1 MHYWNITSQFPS
13 YPIIFP
19 SNQRNRKIHHR
30 DTKKINIPNGA
41 IFRLIRQHL
50 PRQARSPL
58 NLGIKRWQCSQLTED
73 THTHLLLFFF
83 FGEAICVS
91 IELRRNLA
99 SGERF
104 QKGWRGEGRAAN
116 CSATITIF
124 QLSLYDETQ
133 LFLWKSGKR
142 KERERISNK
151 TEERRKKGERGWLK
165 SFNPS
170 TSGGGNGSKHEARK
184 TIKIGASWMASRHQP
199 GVRWTRGWPS
209 LPPLL
214 FFPRAERHEGGEGM
228 GWAFPRDKEGV
239 KIREGVGCCDGELV
253 HRYFDSC
260 RCPSIIRATLPV
272 PLVFFYFSFFLSFP
286 FLFFLPPPLYA
297 HLCRASARSRLDSSA
312 STVSEHGGRCKNGD
326 TFRFVSSYRG
336 KSRGCLSFKCLK
348 KIIWNKSK

>member
-1 MHYWNITSQFPS
+1 MKYNQPVSFISDNL
-13 YPIIFP
+13 PIQ
-19 SNQRNRKIHHR
+19 SEKQKNSSSRHE
-30 DTKKINIPNGA
+30 KINIPNGA

-214 FFPRAERHEGGEGM
+214 FFPRAERHEEGRGWGEPSLGIKRVLRSARVWVVVTASLYT
-228 GWAFPRDKEGV
+228 GTSTRAVAHLSSEPLFPF
-239 KIREGVGCCDGELV
+239 L
-253 HRYFDSC
+253 
-260 RCPSIIRATLPV
+260 L
-272 PLVFFYFSFFLSFP
+272 FSFIFLFSFP
-286 FLFFLPPPLYA
+286 FLFFFSSLLLFMPTFVVHRPA
-297 HLCRASARSRLDSSA
+297 HDS
-312 STVSEHGGRCKNGD
+312 TRRRRRCLSMEVGVKME
-326 TFRFVSSYRG
+326 TRFVSFPRIVV
-336 KSRGCLSFKCLK
+336 KVEDVWVL
-348 KIIWNKSK
+348 NV

>member
-1 MHYWNITSQFPS
+1 MQ
-13 YPIIFP
+13 PI
-19 SNQRNRKIHHR
+19 NRRH
-30 DTKKINIPNGA
+30 
-41 IFRLIRQHL
+41 
-50 PRQARSPL
+50 
-58 NLGIKRWQCSQLTED
+58 
-73 THTHLLLFFF
+73 THTHLLLLFFF

-133 LFLWKSGKR
+133 LFLWKSGER

-151 TEERRKKGERGWLK
+151 TEERRKKEERGWLK

-214 FFPRAERHEGGEGM
+214 FFPRAERHEEGRGWGEPSLGIKRVLRSARVWVVVTASLYT
-228 GWAFPRDKEGV
+228 GTSTRAVAHLSSEPLFPFLLFSF
-239 KIREGVGCCDGELV
+239 I
-253 HRYFDSC
+253 
-260 RCPSIIRATLPV
+260 
-272 PLVFFYFSFFLSFP
+272 FFFFLSFP

>member
-1 MHYWNITSQFPS
+1 MQ
-13 YPIIFP
+13 PI
-19 SNQRNRKIHHR
+19 NRRHTHTPPPLLLLRGGDMRIDRIAAKPGKWRTFSKGLKGGGACRQLFR
-30 DTKKINIPNGA
+30 DDHNFSTL
-41 IFRLIRQHL
+41 LIR
-50 PRQARSPL
+50 R
-58 NLGIKRWQCSQLTED
+58 NTV
-73 THTHLLLFFF
+73 
-83 FGEAICVS
+83 VS
-91 IELRRNLA
+91 L
-99 SGERF
+99 
-104 QKGWRGEGRAAN
+104 KKW
-116 CSATITIF
+116 
-124 QLSLYDETQ
+124 
-133 LFLWKSGKR
+133 

-214 FFPRAERHEGGEGM
+214 FFPRAERHEEGRGWGEPSLGIKRVLRSARVWVVVTASLYT
-228 GWAFPRDKEGV
+228 GTSTRAVAHLSSEPLFPFLLFSF
-239 KIREGVGCCDGELV
+239 I
-253 HRYFDSC
+253 
-260 RCPSIIRATLPV
+260 
-272 PLVFFYFSFFLSFP
+272 FFFFLSFP

>member
-1 MHYWNITSQFPS
+1 MQ
-13 YPIIFP
+13 PI
-19 SNQRNRKIHHR
+19 NRRH
-30 DTKKINIPNGA
+30 
-41 IFRLIRQHL
+41 
-50 PRQARSPL
+50 
-58 NLGIKRWQCSQLTED
+58 
-73 THTHLLLFFF
+73 THTPPPLLL
-83 FGEAICVS
+83 
-91 IELRRNLA
+91 LRGGDMRIDRIA
-99 SGERF
+99 AKPGKWRTFS
-104 QKGWRGEGRAAN
+104 KGLKGGGGGRAAN

-151 TEERRKKGERGWLK
+151 TEERRKKEERGWLK

-336 KSRGCLSFKCLK
+336 KVEDVWVL
-348 KIIWNKSK
+348 NV

>member
-1 MHYWNITSQFPS
+1 MKYNQPVSFISDNL
-13 YPIIFP
+13 PIQ
-19 SNQRNRKIHHR
+19 SEKQKNSSSRHE
-30 DTKKINIPNGA
+30 KINIPNGA

-151 TEERRKKGERGWLK
+151 TEERRKKEERGWLK

-199 GVRWTRGWPS
+199 GVRWTRGWSS

-214 FFPRAERHEGGEGM
+214 FFPRAERHEEGRGWGEPSLGIKRVLRSARVWVVVTASLYT
-228 GWAFPRDKEGV
+228 GTSTRAVAHLSSEPLFPF
-239 KIREGVGCCDGELV
+239 L
-253 HRYFDSC
+253 
-260 RCPSIIRATLPV
+260 L
-272 PLVFFYFSFFLSFP
+272 FSFIFLFSFP
-286 FLFFLPPPLYA
+286 FLFFFSSLLLFMPTFVVHRPA
-297 HLCRASARSRLDSSA
+297 HDS
-312 STVSEHGGRCKNGD
+312 TRRRRRCLSMEVGVKME
-326 TFRFVSSYRG
+326 TRFVSFPRIVV
-336 KSRGCLSFKCLK
+336 KVEDVWVL
-348 KIIWNKSK
+348 NV

>member
-1 MHYWNITSQFPS
+1 MKYNQPVSFISDNL
-13 YPIIFP
+13 PIQ
-19 SNQRNRKIHHR
+19 SEKQKNSSSRHE
-30 DTKKINIPNGA
+30 KINIPNGA

-199 GVRWTRGWPS
+199 GVRWTRGWSS

>member
-1 MHYWNITSQFPS
+1 MKYNQPVSFISDNL
-13 YPIIFP
+13 PIQ
-19 SNQRNRKIHHR
+19 SEKQKNSSSRHE
-30 DTKKINIPNGA
+30 KINIPNGA

>member
-1 MHYWNITSQFPS
+1 MKYNQPVSFISDNL
-13 YPIIFP
+13 PIQ
-19 SNQRNRKIHHR
+19 SEKQKNSSSRHE
-30 DTKKINIPNGA
+30 KINIPNGA

-133 LFLWKSGKR
+133 LFLWKSGER

-199 GVRWTRGWPS
+199 GVRWTRGWSS

-214 FFPRAERHEGGEGM
+214 FFPRAERHEEGRGWGEPSLGIKRVLRSARVWVVVTASLYT
-228 GWAFPRDKEGV
+228 GTSTRAVAHLSSEPLFPF
-239 KIREGVGCCDGELV
+239 L
-253 HRYFDSC
+253 
-260 RCPSIIRATLPV
+260 L
-272 PLVFFYFSFFLSFP
+272 FSFIFLFSFP
-286 FLFFLPPPLYA
+286 FLFFFSSLLLFMPTFVVHRPA
-297 HLCRASARSRLDSSA
+297 HDS
-312 STVSEHGGRCKNGD
+312 TRRRRRCLSMEVGVKME
-326 TFRFVSSYRG
+326 TRFVSFPRIVV
-336 KSRGCLSFKCLK
+336 KVEDVWVL
-348 KIIWNKSK
+348 NV

>member
-104 QKGWRGEGRAAN
+104 QKGWRGGGRA
-116 CSATITIF
+116 CR
-124 QLSLYDETQ
+124 QLFRDDHNFSTLLILDETQ

-151 TEERRKKGERGWLK
+151 TEERRKKEERGWLK

-214 FFPRAERHEGGEGM
+214 FFPRAERHEEGRGWGEPSLGIKRVLRSARVWVVVTASLYT
-228 GWAFPRDKEGV
+228 GTSTRAVAHLSSEPLFPFLLFSF
-239 KIREGVGCCDGELV
+239 I
-253 HRYFDSC
+253 
-260 RCPSIIRATLPV
+260 
-272 PLVFFYFSFFLSFP
+272 FFFFLSFP

-336 KSRGCLSFKCLK
+336 KVEDVWVL
-348 KIIWNKSK
+348 NV

>member
-1 MHYWNITSQFPS
+1 MHYWNIISQFPS
-13 YPIIFP
+13 YPIIFLP
-19 SNQRNRKIHHR
+19 NQRNRKIHHR

-104 QKGWRGEGRAAN
+104 QKGWRGGGRA
-116 CSATITIF
+116 CR
-124 QLSLYDETQ
+124 QLFRDDHNFSTLLILDETQ

-151 TEERRKKGERGWLK
+151 TEERRKKEERGWLK

-214 FFPRAERHEGGEGM
+214 FFPRAERHEEGRGWGEPSLGIKRVLRSARVWVVVTASLYT
-228 GWAFPRDKEGV
+228 GTSTRAVAHLSSEPLFPF
-239 KIREGVGCCDGELV
+239 L
-253 HRYFDSC
+253 
-260 RCPSIIRATLPV
+260 L
-272 PLVFFYFSFFLSFP
+272 FSFIFLFSFP
-286 FLFFLPPPLYA
+286 FLFFFSSLLLFMPTFVVHRPA
-297 HLCRASARSRLDSSA
+297 HDS
-312 STVSEHGGRCKNGD
+312 TRRRRRCLSMEVGVKME
-326 TFRFVSSYRG
+326 TRFVSFPRIVV
-336 KSRGCLSFKCLK
+336 KVEDVWVL
-348 KIIWNKSK
+348 NV

>member
-1 MHYWNITSQFPS
+1 MQ
-13 YPIIFP
+13 PI
-19 SNQRNRKIHHR
+19 NRRH
-30 DTKKINIPNGA
+30 
-41 IFRLIRQHL
+41 
-50 PRQARSPL
+50 
-58 NLGIKRWQCSQLTED
+58 
-73 THTHLLLFFF
+73 THTPPPLLL
-83 FGEAICVS
+83 
-91 IELRRNLA
+91 LRGGDMRIDRIA
-99 SGERF
+99 AKPGKWRTFS
-104 QKGWRGEGRAAN
+104 KGLKGGGACR
-116 CSATITIF
+116 
-124 QLSLYDETQ
+124 QLFRDDHNFSTLLILDETQ

-214 FFPRAERHEGGEGM
+214 FFPRAERHEEGRGWGEPSLGIKRVLRSARVWVVVTASLYT
-228 GWAFPRDKEGV
+228 GTSTRAVAHLSSEPLFPFLLFSF
-239 KIREGVGCCDGELV
+239 I
-253 HRYFDSC
+253 
-260 RCPSIIRATLPV
+260 
-272 PLVFFYFSFFLSFP
+272 FFFFLSFP

-348 KIIWNKSK
+348 KIIWNKSKY

>member
-1 MHYWNITSQFPS
+1 MQ
-13 YPIIFP
+13 PI
-19 SNQRNRKIHHR
+19 NRRH
-30 DTKKINIPNGA
+30 
-41 IFRLIRQHL
+41 
-50 PRQARSPL
+50 
-58 NLGIKRWQCSQLTED
+58 
-73 THTHLLLFFF
+73 THTPPPLLL
-83 FGEAICVS
+83 
-91 IELRRNLA
+91 LRGGDMRIDRIA
-99 SGERF
+99 AKPGKWRTFS
-104 QKGWRGEGRAAN
+104 KGLKGGGRAAN

-133 LFLWKSGKR
+133 LFLWKSGER

-199 GVRWTRGWPS
+199 GVRWTRGWSS

-214 FFPRAERHEGGEGM
+214 FFPRAERHEEGRGWGEPSLGIKRVLRSARVWVVVTASLYT
-228 GWAFPRDKEGV
+228 GTSTRAVAHLSSEPLFPF
-239 KIREGVGCCDGELV
+239 L
-253 HRYFDSC
+253 
-260 RCPSIIRATLPV
+260 L
-272 PLVFFYFSFFLSFP
+272 FSFIFLFSFP

-348 KIIWNKSK
+348 KIIWNKSKY

>member
-1 MHYWNITSQFPS
+1 MKYNQPVSFISDNL
-13 YPIIFP
+13 PIQ
-19 SNQRNRKIHHR
+19 SEKQKNSSSRHE
-30 DTKKINIPNGA
+30 KINIPNGA

-133 LFLWKSGKR
+133 LFLWKSGER

-199 GVRWTRGWPS
+199 GVRWTRGWSS

-214 FFPRAERHEGGEGM
+214 FFPRAERHEEGRGWGEPSLGIKRVLRSARVWVVVTASLYT
-228 GWAFPRDKEGV
+228 GTSTRAVAHLSSEPLFPFLLFSF
-239 KIREGVGCCDGELV
+239 I
-253 HRYFDSC
+253 
-260 RCPSIIRATLPV
+260 
-272 PLVFFYFSFFLSFP
+272 FFFFPFLSFSFFPPSPSLC
-286 FLFFLPPPLYA
+286 PPLSCIGPLTTRLVGVDGVWA
-297 HLCRASARSRLDSSA
+297 WRS
-312 STVSEHGGRCKNGD
+312 V
-326 TFRFVSSYRG
+326 
-336 KSRGCLSFKCLK
+336 
-348 KIIWNKSK
+348 

>member
-1 MHYWNITSQFPS
+1 MKYNQPVSFISDNL
-13 YPIIFP
+13 PIQ
-19 SNQRNRKIHHR
+19 SEKQKNSSSRHE
-30 DTKKINIPNGA
+30 KINIPNGA

-73 THTHLLLFFF
+73 THTHLLLLLFFF

-133 LFLWKSGKR
+133 LFLWKSGER

-151 TEERRKKGERGWLK
+151 TEERRKKEERGWLK

-214 FFPRAERHEGGEGM
+214 FFPRAERHEEGRGWGEPSLGIKRVLRSARVWVVVTASLYT
-228 GWAFPRDKEGV
+228 GTSTRAVAHLSSEPLFPF
-239 KIREGVGCCDGELV
+239 L
-253 HRYFDSC
+253 
-260 RCPSIIRATLPV
+260 L
-272 PLVFFYFSFFLSFP
+272 FSFIFLFSFP
-286 FLFFLPPPLYA
+286 FLFFFSSLLLFMPTFVVHRPA
-297 HLCRASARSRLDSSA
+297 HDS
-312 STVSEHGGRCKNGD
+312 TRRRRRCLSMEVGVKME
-326 TFRFVSSYRG
+326 TRFVSFPRIVV
-336 KSRGCLSFKCLK
+336 KVEDVWVL
-348 KIIWNKSK
+348 NV

>member
-1 MHYWNITSQFPS
+1 MQ
-13 YPIIFP
+13 PI
-19 SNQRNRKIHHR
+19 NRRH
-30 DTKKINIPNGA
+30 
-41 IFRLIRQHL
+41 
-50 PRQARSPL
+50 
-58 NLGIKRWQCSQLTED
+58 
-73 THTHLLLFFF
+73 THTPPPPLLL
-83 FGEAICVS
+83 
-91 IELRRNLA
+91 LRGGDMRIDRIA
-99 SGERF
+99 AKPGKWRTFS
-104 QKGWRGEGRAAN
+104 KGLKGGGGRA
-116 CSATITIF
+116 CR
-124 QLSLYDETQ
+124 QLFRDDHNFSTLLILDETQ
-133 LFLWKSGKR
+133 LFLWKSGER

-214 FFPRAERHEGGEGM
+214 FFPLAERTGGEGM

-272 PLVFFYFSFFLSFP
+272 PLVFFYFFFFPFLSFS
-286 FLFFLPPPLYA
+286 FFPPSPSLCPPLSCIGPLTTRLVGVDGVWA
-297 HLCRASARSRLDSSA
+297 WRS
-312 STVSEHGGRCKNGD
+312 V
-326 TFRFVSSYRG
+326 
-336 KSRGCLSFKCLK
+336 
-348 KIIWNKSK
+348 

>member
-1 MHYWNITSQFPS
+1 MHYWNIMSQFPS
-13 YPIIFP
+13 YPIIFLP
-19 SNQRNRKIHHR
+19 NQRNRKIHHR

-73 THTHLLLFFF
+73 THTHLLLLFFF
-83 FGEAICVS
+83 FG
-91 IELRRNLA
+91 RRYAYRSNC
-99 SGERF
+99 GETWQVANVFKRVE
-104 QKGWRGEGRAAN
+104 GGGGGRAAN

-133 LFLWKSGKR
+133 LFLWKSGER

-151 TEERRKKGERGWLK
+151 TEERRKKEERGWLK

-214 FFPRAERHEGGEGM
+214 FFPRAERHEEGRGWGEPSLGIKRVLRSARVWVVVTASLYT
-228 GWAFPRDKEGV
+228 GTSTRAVAHLSSEPLFPF
-239 KIREGVGCCDGELV
+239 L
-253 HRYFDSC
+253 
-260 RCPSIIRATLPV
+260 L
-272 PLVFFYFSFFLSFP
+272 FSFIFLFSFP
-286 FLFFLPPPLYA
+286 FLFFFSSLLLFMPTFVVHRPA
-297 HLCRASARSRLDSSA
+297 HDS
-312 STVSEHGGRCKNGD
+312 TRRRRRCLSMEVGVKME
-326 TFRFVSSYRG
+326 TRFVSFPRIVV
-336 KSRGCLSFKCLK
+336 KVEDVWVL
-348 KIIWNKSK
+348 NV